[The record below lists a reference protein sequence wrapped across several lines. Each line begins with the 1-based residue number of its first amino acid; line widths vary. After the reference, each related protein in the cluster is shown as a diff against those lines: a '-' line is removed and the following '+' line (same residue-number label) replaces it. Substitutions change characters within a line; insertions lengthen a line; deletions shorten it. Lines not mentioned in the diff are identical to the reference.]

1 MIGYLFVDKGAPDRL
16 VAKAL
21 LLQVLDDL
29 AHLPQTVL
37 PQVALPH
44 QVDAAFV
51 CVFFALFALP
61 PERDRDVSRSTRR
74 HKYADAHRRSR
85 RADTFATVWTIM
97 LSSARKTSECIR
109 FLAS

>member
-1 MIGYLFVDKGAPDRL
+1 MIGYLLVDKGAPDRL

-51 CVFFALFALP
+51 LRVFCVVFVALP
-61 PERDRDVSRSTRR
+61 PERDRQRQREMLAGPACAQAKV
-74 HKYADAHRRSR
+74 RRS
-85 RADTFATVWTIM
+85 A
-97 LSSARKTSECIR
+97 
-109 FLAS
+109 

>member
-21 LLQVLDDL
+21 LLQILDDL

-51 CVFFALFALP
+51 LRVFCVVCVTTR
-61 PERDRDVSRSTRR
+61 ERQRCQPVHAQAQLRRRTR
-74 HKYADAHRRSR
+74 
-85 RADTFATVWTIM
+85 TQ
-97 LSSARKTSECIR
+97 
-109 FLAS
+109 